1 MADTRERPD
10 PPRAGGASRDAS
22 EAHESHEPHEVALDA
37 AVRGAY
43 RTTHPGESAAQVRLL
58 ERLRRR
64 RASGLRWW
72 LDAQRFELR
81 PVAALGLAAFTL
93 AAGIWGGMRLAERT
107 GREAAVV
114 HAALPAGD
122 GRAGAAPT
130 GIPVTFVL
138 RAPGATSVCVAGD
151 FNSWDAAATPMAHA
165 GTGDLWIVRVELPR
179 GVHLYSFVLDGREW
193 RPDPSAPLAAGDAF
207 GGRNSVVVVNG
218 AQPL

>member
-1 MADTRERPD
+1 VADPRERPD
-10 PPRAGGASRDAS
+10 PPRASDG
-22 EAHESHEPHEVALDA
+22 SHEPHEAQLDA

-43 RTTHPGESAAQVRLL
+43 RTAHPDETAAQSRLL

-72 LDAQRFELR
+72 LDAQWFELR
-81 PVAALGLAAFTL
+81 PVAAVGLAALTL
-93 AAGIWGGMRLAERT
+93 AAGVWGGMLLA
-107 GREAAVV
+107 GRAGRQAAAV
-114 HAALPAGD
+114 HGAAPAGD
-122 GRAGAAPT
+122 ARAAAASA

-165 GTGDLWIVRVELPR
+165 GSGDLWIVRVELPR